1 MTLSGDL
8 AGGLACVLMV
18 DAGAGDASRGGGGEF
33 SGDGGGA
40 SGRGGES
47 ASGPTTLRSSI
58 SSNPLGRQSFVFKL
72 GSA

>member
-1 MTLSGDL
+1 MTSSGDL
-8 AGGLACVLMV
+8 ARGLARVSMV
-18 DAGAGDASRGGGGEF
+18 DVGAGDASRGGGGEF

-47 ASGPTTLRSSI
+47 ASEATTLRSSF
-58 SSNPLGRQSFVFKL
+58 SSNTLGRRSFVFKL